1 MTDVG
6 IPPDVTNNARRLDR
20 MLLVLYA
27 ATVLAIVVHQGL
39 THVDTNFAIFR
50 ASFRHL
56 AAGQDLYA
64 PYASEQVDRFKYSP
78 VFALLFAPFALPPAL
93 IALAAW
99 NGLNVFMFVH
109 AVRRL
114 LPGAAATLALALA
127 YLEVVRTTE
136 RAQSNALVAALIILA
151 FVHMEERRQLPAAAA
166 IVSGTFVKIFP
177 AAALSFAVFHERR
190 VRMLFV
196 TLLLGVAGLALPL
209 LVTSPSTLA
218 AQYASWFRLESSD
231 ATASATGGGAG
242 LYGGVMY
249 QVDQLFGV
257 TWPNWPT
264 QLAGTLLL
272 LAPVGRVR
280 LWSDPRFRMRF
291 LCSVLVFVVIF
302 NHQVESPSFVIAVAG
317 IAIWFVT
324 SERTNLDVALMVL
337 TVLVVSV
344 SSTELVPHA
353 WQRDFFVRYRLK
365 TVPCL
370 LVWLVMQ
377 AELLGLRRSPPSGKR
392 AEVREADVAAPQPL
406 ANGG

>member
-1 MTDVG
+1 MKKD
-6 IPPDVTNNARRLDR
+6 RRLDHA
-20 MLLVLYA
+20 LLVLYA

-39 THVDTNFAIFR
+39 THVDSNFAIFR

-64 PYASEQVDRFKYSP
+64 PYAGEQVDRFKYSP
-78 VFALLFAPFALPPAL
+78 VFALLFAPFALSPTL
-93 IALAAW
+93 IALGAW
-99 NGLNVFMFVH
+99 NALNVFLLVY
-109 AVRRL
+109 AIRRL
-114 LPGAAATLALALA
+114 LPGSASTLALLLL

-151 FVHMEERRQLPAAAA
+151 FLYMEERRQLSASTA
-166 IVSGTFVKIFP
+166 IVTGTFVKIFP
-177 AAALSFAVFHERR
+177 AAALTFAVFHERR
-190 VRMLFV
+190 LRMIVV
-196 TLLLGVAGLALPL
+196 TLLIGVAGLALPL
-209 LVTSPSTLA
+209 LVTSPSRLA

-231 ATASATGGGAG
+231 ATASVMGGGAG

-249 QVDQLFGV
+249 QLRQWLGV
-257 TWPNWPT
+257 TWPNWPI
-264 QLAGTLLL
+264 QLAGALLL
-272 LAPVGRVR
+272 LAPLGRVR
-280 LWSDPRFRMRF
+280 CWSDPLFRTRF

-324 SERTNLDVALMVL
+324 SERTKLDVALMAL
-337 TVLVVSV
+337 TILVVSL

-365 TVPCL
+365 TLPCL

-377 AELLGLRRSPPSGKR
+377 AELLGRRRSSTLGKC
-392 AEVREADVAAPQPL
+392 AEVREADVTTPQAL

>member
-1 MTDVG
+1 MAGALPNDFAK
-6 IPPDVTNNARRLDR
+6 TNRRLDHI
-20 MLLVLYA
+20 LLVLYA
-27 ATVLAIVVHQGL
+27 ATVLGIVVHQGL

-64 PYASEQVDRFKYSP
+64 PYAGEQVDRFKYSP
-78 VFALLFAPFALPPAL
+78 VFALLFAPFALPPTL

-99 NGLNVFMFVH
+99 NALNVFLLVY

-114 LPGAAATLALALA
+114 LPGRAGTLALLLV

-151 FVHMEERRQLPAAAA
+151 FLYMEERRRLSAATA
-166 IVSGTFVKIFP
+166 IVTGTFVKIFP
-177 AAALSFAVFHERR
+177 AAALTFAVFHERR
-190 VRMLFV
+190 LRMVLV
-196 TLLLGVAGLALPL
+196 TLLIGVAGLALPL
-209 LVTSPSTLA
+209 LVTSPSALA

-231 ATASATGGGAG
+231 ATASAMGGGAG

-249 QVDQLFGV
+249 QLRQWLGV
-257 TWPNWPT
+257 TWPNWPI
-264 QLAGTLLL
+264 QLAGTLIL
-272 LAPVGRVR
+272 LAPLGRLR
-280 LWSDPRFRMRF
+280 CWSDPRFRVRF

-324 SERTNLDVALMVL
+324 SERTKLDVALMAL
-337 TVLVVSV
+337 TILVVSL

-365 TVPCL
+365 TIPCV

-377 AELLGLRRSPPSGKR
+377 AELLGLRRSSPLGKR
-392 AEVREADVAAPQPL
+392 AEVREADIAAPQTL